1 MIRKKTMIQNSLRYI
16 SNNANYD
23 PPVITPVTISELTHG
38 KLNRSKEGI
47 NVICKDINTDILC
60 NSVEAY
66 KAHVSRKAKGMKP
79 RNLYNVGGQPGI
91 KLIFDIDV
99 DSVHSFANDFDLIDR
114 LTDFFETAYY
124 YSIEQFFHPPNCRC
138 FFLSFLI

>member
-1 MIRKKTMIQNSLRYI
+1 MIQNSLRYI
-16 SNNANYD
+16 SNKANYD
-23 PPVITPVTISELTHG
+23 HPIITPVTISELTHG

-66 KAHVSRKAKGMKP
+66 KAHVSKKAKGMKP

-114 LTDFFETAYY
+114 LTEFFETAYY
-124 YSIEQFFHPPNCRC
+124 YSIEQFFHR
-138 FFLSFLI
+138 